1 MTAED
6 YPIFW
11 NGPHDFPQLRCPSPL
26 DEISGVY
33 MWTVLGPSGYVCSG
47 CGITERP
54 IRKRMLE
61 HRRGYLSG
69 AYTMLD
75 INEMR
80 KGNRKE
86 IWHGMW
92 AGYDS
97 PERKAEFLER
107 KDELQAVAEDQ
118 MDSLQIFV
126 AEEQDK
132 RIQERVEAAI
142 VSTLYE
148 AKPPY
153 CDLPDRGTLRMPRRE
168 DEQPLVFINQSN
180 HHFVNLAD
188 RMVS

>member
-1 MTAED
+1 MTAEE

-11 NGPHDFPQLRCPSPL
+11 KGPHDFPTLRRPSPL
-26 DEISGVY
+26 DKMSGVY

-75 INEMR
+75 IDEMR

-107 KDELQAVAEDQ
+107 KKELKAVAQDQ

-126 AEEQDK
+126 AEEQDQ
-132 RIQERVEAAI
+132 RIQERIEAA
-142 VSTLYE
+142 VVTTLYE

-168 DEQPLVFINQSN
+168 DEQPLIFINQSN
-180 HHFVNLAD
+180 HHFVNLAE